1 MTIDSFLCATHYTA
15 YIKSH
20 IILHLVPFVV
30 PAQNQD
36 IDLAITALT

>member
-1 MTIDSFLCATHYTA
+1 MVTIVFYVQQIIHV
-15 YIKSH
+15 YIKSD

-36 IDLAITALT
+36 IHLAITALT